1 VSQVQLKNEFEDSE
15 LKPLLKVKDLS
26 VTFTQSKGV
35 FRRKVTEIHAV
46 NNVSFEIRQSQVL
59 SLVGESGSGKTTIAR
74 CIAALARPNSG
85 SIEYKGAEVTKLKGQ
100 KVLDY
105 RKDVQII
112 FQDPYESLNPRQ
124 TVYDS
129 IAGPMRRLGGEK
141 NDRTR
146 LLELVTNVL
155 REVGLHPSYCMQRY
169 PHQLSGGERQRV
181 NIARA
186 LAPNPKLLLADEP
199 ITMLDAS
206 QRLSILSLLAA
217 LGKKRNLTILLITH
231 DLASAK
237 IMSDRT
243 AVMYLGNLVE
253 EGPTSIILSKPRHP
267 YTELILEAT
276 PRLKEWNQELTKYLK
291 APIMEKAKVPKN
303 GCVFAPR
310 CKYVTE
316 KCLQVIPP
324 FEEKS
329 PSHLAACHNIL
340 NA

>member
-1 VSQVQLKNEFEDSE
+1 VSQVQLKNAFEEEE
-15 LKPLLKVKDLS
+15 LKPLLKVNDLE

-35 FRRKVTEIHAV
+35 FNRKVTQIHAV
-46 NNVSFEIRQSQVL
+46 NKVSFTIHQSQVL

-74 CIAALARPNSG
+74 CVAALARPNSG
-85 SIEYKGAEVTKLKGQ
+85 SIEYNGTEVTRLKGQ
-100 KVLDY
+100 KLLDY

-124 TVYDS
+124 NVYDS
-129 IAGPMRRLGGEK
+129 IAGPMRRLGGE
-141 NDRTR
+141 NDRAK
-146 LLELVTNVL
+146 LLELVTKVL
-155 REVGLHPSYCMQRY
+155 REVGLDPAYCLSSY

-217 LGKKRNLTILLITH
+217 LRKKRNLTILLITH

-243 AVMYLGNLVE
+243 AVMYLGSLVE
-253 EGPTSIILSKPRHP
+253 EGPTNIILSKPHHP

-276 PRLKEWNQELTKYLK
+276 PRLKEWDQELTKYLVS
-291 APIMEKAKVPKN
+291 PIEKAKSQKT

-310 CKYVTE
+310 CKYATDE
-316 KCLQVIPP
+316 CLQVIPP
-324 FEEKS
+324 LEEKS
-329 PSHLAACHNIL
+329 NSHFAACHNIL